1 MLQRQIRRSL
11 VRPAPPAKKIAEWAA
26 GAVML
31 LLLLLAPAL
40 IGLLH

>member
-1 MLQRQIRRSL
+1 MLQRQIRRDAP
-11 VRPAPPAKKIAEWAA
+11 RPAPLVMAMAEWAA

>member
-1 MLQRQIRRSL
+1 MLQRQIRRDAS
-11 VRPAPPAKKIAEWAA
+11 RPAPLVMPMAEWAA

-40 IGLLH
+40 IGLLR